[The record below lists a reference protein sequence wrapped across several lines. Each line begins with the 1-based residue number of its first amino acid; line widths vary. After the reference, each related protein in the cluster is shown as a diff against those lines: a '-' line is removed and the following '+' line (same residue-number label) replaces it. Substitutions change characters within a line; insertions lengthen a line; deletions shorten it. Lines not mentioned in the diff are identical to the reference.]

1 MNKPAAVG
9 RPAAVSFYL
18 LLELKDP
25 EISTKSATA

>member
-18 LLELKDP
+18 LLVPEYQ
-25 EISTKSATA
+25 EISIKSTSA